1 MTLPTIDCRVVG
13 FSDSDNHI
21 FALYEC
27 EQPSFTP
34 EISEILIAFLQSK
47 GMTLDN
53 IVLES
58 VTCYCQVITT
68 QIDATVW

>member
-1 MTLPTIDCRVVG
+1 VG
-13 FSDSDNHI
+13 FRNSENHI
-21 FALYEC
+21 FALYEY

-34 EISEILIAFLQSK
+34 EISGILIAFLQSK
-47 GMTLDN
+47 GMTLD
-53 IVLES
+53 IIILES